1 MIPPTLYHEETGTIT
16 ITSDLSFKVARL
28 TALQDRREQA
38 IAVGQDIARYK
49 GDVPVQVLYEHRARR
64 LA

>member
-49 GDVPVQVLYEHRARR
+49 GDVPV
-64 LA
+64 